1 MADDPTQER
10 LPGGGD
16 DDGTSITDITIE
28 EEVQYSFLEYAMS
41 VIVSRALPDVR
52 DGLKPVHRRILYAAL
67 EAGLRPDRPFRKC
80 AALVGDVMKKYHPH
94 GDQSIYDALARLA
107 QDFSTRNLLID
118 GQGNFGSIDGDAPA
132 AMRYCVSAE
141 TLVRTT
147 DGTRRIAELGDV
159 SPDSEV
165 DLDVK
170 VWDRDGDHVRASKL
184 FHSGDHPTL
193 RLRTVEGF
201 ELVGTEN
208 HPVLCLSN
216 VAGVPMLLW
225 KLLAEVRPDDRVVIQ
240 RVAAPEEG
248 TLTDSERQVAL
259 LAGAW
264 VAEGWASQARAGF
277 NNLDEDYFGQVL
289 RAFDSVVGG
298 TRYVYDR
305 VIKSGSRIFE
315 IDVQD
320 MRAFL
325 DSPLGELVGDRSA
338 QKRIPSFVWSA
349 SPGFKRVFLQSLFE
363 GDGSS
368 ALLGR
373 NTIQVCYS
381 TRSRELA
388 ADVQK
393 LLLEFGIVSRQ
404 SLSARGEIKVVIT
417 NRRDARLFAAH
428 VGFLGRKQAKLVR
441 DLETIP
447 ITSRALSGDHVPF
460 IAEYVRAGCGSS
472 WRDREWLIKHNL
484 DRVERWER
492 DRELILGRIA
502 SDEVRRVIEPLVDGR
517 YYYARVASVDPAGV
531 RPVYSIRVD
540 SDDHSFVTNGFVSH
554 NTECRL
560 SKLSMELVRDID
572 EETVDF
578 EPNYDGYEIQPT
590 VLPARF
596 PNLLVNG
603 SGGIAVGMA
612 TNIPP
617 HNLGEVIDGVVE
629 ILENPD
635 LATDKEKMLPALM
648 KHIKGPDFPTGAL
661 VLGRQGIVDSYTTG
675 RGSIKMRAVCE
686 IEEGPRGN
694 PRIVVTEIPYQVN
707 KARLA
712 QKIAELVNAKEK
724 RLEGIADLRDESSER
739 GGMRL
744 VIELKKNAVP
754 QVVLN
759 TLYKRTQLQDNFGVN
774 MLALVDGVP
783 RTLNLAEVV
792 EAYIT
797 HQIDVVVRRTR
808 YRLRKA
814 EERSHI
820 LEGLIIALDNIDEI
834 VALIRAAADTEE
846 ARGGLMARFGLSEIQ
861 ANHILDMPLR
871 RLTALEQDKIRD
883 EHAELQ
889 KTIADLREILAN
901 PARVREIIAT
911 ELKEIRKRFADPR
924 RTRLVPDEGEF
935 DIEDLIADEDLVVS
949 FTRDRYVKSVPLD
962 AYKRQGRGGRGVKG
976 AALKEGDVV
985 EHLVTTTAHA
995 YLLMFSNTGR
1005 VYRVKAHEI
1014 PKRDRTARGTAVV
1027 NVVPMR
1033 PEDRVS
1039 AVIDTRDYESYKYL
1053 LIATKRGVI
1062 KKTLFREYDSSR
1074 REGIIAI
1081 KLRDGDE
1088 VVRVV
1093 PTSENDDVLLIT
1105 RLGQAVRFP
1114 ESAVRAMGRAATGVR
1129 GIRLAEDDEVV
1140 SCDVVAS
1147 AVNRELLVVTQFGYG
1162 KRTKISEFR
1171 RTNRGGKGVLAAK
1184 LTRPRGPLVGA
1195 VVCAP
1200 EDEVILIADDGQ
1212 AIRTDVKGISR
1223 QGRNATGVRL
1233 KSLGEGTSVSAV
1245 APVVNEP
1252 EENGGPDQPKLV
1264 E

>member
-1 MADDPTQER
+1 MADEPTQE
-10 LPGGGD
+10 PFPPED
-16 DDGTSITDITIE
+16 DPSISAITIE

-52 DGLKPVHRRILYAAL
+52 DGLKPVHRRIIYAAL

-94 GDQSIYDALARLA
+94 GDQAIYDALARLA

-132 AMRYCVSAE
+132 AMRYCLSGDA
-141 TLVRTT
+141 LVRTV
-147 DGTRRIAELGDV
+147 DGTRRIDSLADV
-159 SPDSEV
+159 PSDAEV
-165 DLDVK
+165 DIDLKVLD
-170 VWDRDGDHVRASKL
+170 RSGNPVRATKL
-184 FHSGDHPTL
+184 FHSGDHETL
-193 RLRTVEGF
+193 RLRTAEGF
-201 ELVGTEN
+201 EVTGTVN
-208 HPVLCLSN
+208 HPVLCLVSA
-216 VAGVPMLLW
+216 VGVPMLMW
-225 KLLAEVRPDDRVVIQ
+225 KLLEEVKPGDFVAIHRDVPADRGFLTQAEYQ
-240 RVAAPEEG
+240 
-248 TLTDSERQVAL
+248 TAL
-259 LAGAW
+259 LTGAW
-264 VAEGWASQARAGF
+264 LSEGHASEKRSGF
-277 NNLDEDYFGQVL
+277 ANTDEEFFLEVVD
-289 RAFDSVVGG
+289 AFDAVVGG
-298 TRYVYDR
+298 SR
-305 VIKSGSRIFE
+305 VVRQETLKSGRILHRL
-315 IDVQD
+315 DVLGRD
-320 MRAFL
+320 CFAL
-325 DSPLGELVGDRSA
+325 TPLASIVCGNARQKALPPYVWAANAEF
-338 QKRIPSFVWSA
+338 KRIV
-349 SPGFKRVFLQSLFE
+349 LQALFE
-363 GDGSS
+363 GDGSCS
-368 ALLGR
+368 ALPR
-373 NTIQVCYS
+373 NSIQISYCTFS
-381 TRSRELA
+381 EDLA
-388 ADVQK
+388 RHVQM
-393 LLLEFGIVSRQ
+393 LLLEFGVVGRLSRSQ
-404 SLSARGEIKVVIT
+404 RGEIKVVIT
-417 NRRDARLFAAH
+417 NRRDARLFASEI
-428 VGFLGRKQAKLVR
+428 GFFGEKQQKLVR
-441 DLETIP
+441 LLAEIP
-447 ITSRALSGDHVPF
+447 VTSRALSADHVPF
-460 IAEYVRAGCGSS
+460 LGEYVRAECGSPAK
-472 WRDREWLIKHNL
+472 DRAWLVKHNL

-492 DRELILGRIA
+492 DRDLILGKIA
-502 SDEVRRVIEPLVDGR
+502 SDEVKSVVEPLVDGR
-517 YYYARVASVDPAGV
+517 YYYARVASVEPAGV

-540 SDDHSFVTNGFVSH
+540 SDDHSFVSNGFVSH

-560 SKLSMELVRDID
+560 SKLSMELIRDID

-578 EPNYDGYEIQPT
+578 EPNYDGYEIQPK

-629 ILENPD
+629 VLENPE
-635 LATDKEKMLPALM
+635 LGQDKEKMLPALM

-661 VLGRQGIVDSYTTG
+661 VLGRQGIVDAYTTG

-686 IEEGPRGN
+686 VEEGPRGN
-694 PRIVVTEIPYQVN
+694 PRIIVTEIPYQVN

-712 QKIAELVNAKEK
+712 QKIAELVNAKEN

-774 MLALVDGVP
+774 TLALVDGVP

-846 ARGGLMARFGLSEIQ
+846 ARGGLIARFALTEVQ

-889 KTIADLREILAN
+889 KTIADLRDILAN
-901 PARVREIIAT
+901 PVRVREIIAT
-911 ELKEIRKRFADPR
+911 ELKDVRKRFADPR
-924 RTRLVPDEGEF
+924 RTKLVPDEGEF

-949 FTRDRYVKSVPLD
+949 FTRDRYVKSVPLE
-962 AYKRQGRGGRGVKG
+962 AYRRQGRGGRGVKG

-995 YLLMFSNTGR
+995 YLLMFSNSGR

-1053 LIATKRGVI
+1053 LIATKRGVV

-1093 PTSENDDVLLIT
+1093 PTSEDDDVLLIT
-1105 RLGQAVRFP
+1105 KLGQAVRFP
-1114 ESAVRAMGRAATGVR
+1114 ESAVRSMGRTATGVR

-1140 SCDVVAS
+1140 SCDVVSS

-1171 RTNRGGKGVLAAK
+1171 RTNRGGKGVIAAK

-1252 EENGGPDQPKLV
+1252 DDNGRPDDPKLIP
-1264 E
+1264 